1 MVAGDVRID
10 CAGLDI
16 GSAIIAALLQ
26 TPCLAGMS
34 VYSLGE
40 RKVTVHGEEWY
51 IAENAAVIGSVVIG
65 NQASV
70 WFGVTIRGDS
80 ELITIGERCNIQ
92 DGSVL
97 HADPGAPLTLGHNV
111 SVGHNAMLHGCTVG
125 EGSLIGISSVVLNH
139 AVIGKSTIIGAN
151 ALVPEGKSIPDGVL
165 VLGSPGKVVRE
176 LSLEEKD
183 RLLEIAEGYV
193 QHARI
198 FRAQLQRQLI

>member
-1 MVAGDVRID
+1 MA
-10 CAGLDI
+10 
-16 GSAIIAALLQ
+16 
-26 TPCLAGMS
+26 

-40 RKVTVHGEEWY
+40 RKIAVQGEDWY

-65 NQASV
+65 NPASV

-80 ELITIGERCNIQ
+80 ELITIGDRCNIQ

-97 HADPGAPLTLGHNV
+97 HADLGSPLTLGHDV

-125 EGSLIGISSVVLNH
+125 AGTLIGINSVVLNH

-151 ALVPEGKSIPDGVL
+151 SLISEGKTIPDGVL

-176 LSLEEKD
+176 LTAEEKQN
-183 RLLEIAEGYV
+183 LLEIAEGYV
-193 QHARI
+193 QRARI
-198 FRAQLQRQLI
+198 FRERLQRQRV